1 LDVTREMKKT
11 VHRYGALLWLLNP
24 NIRLTSPDAGGASN
38 SPWQGNNQRRPHTAA
53 FSVNSY
59 QLNVNGYV

>member
-24 NIRLTSPDAGGASN
+24 NFRLTSPAGGRTSN
-38 SPWQGNNQRRPHTAA
+38 SPWQKMPVSNRH
-53 FSVNSY
+53 FKLV
-59 QLNVNGYV
+59 VNGSVPYESLPP